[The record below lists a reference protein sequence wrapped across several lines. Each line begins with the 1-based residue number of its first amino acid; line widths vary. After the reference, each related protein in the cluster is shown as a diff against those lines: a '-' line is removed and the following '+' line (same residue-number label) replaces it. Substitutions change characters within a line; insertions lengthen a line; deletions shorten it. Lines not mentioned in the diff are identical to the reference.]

1 MKKILL
7 SITIVSS
14 FLFAGG
20 VKPANDKLFIKE
32 CGSCHFAFQ
41 PGLLPKRS
49 WQKMMSNLNNH
60 FETDASLD
68 DQTRT
73 TLLKYLVQNSSD
85 NAMEYKRSRRISD
98 SIDPNK
104 TPIRITKTPYFIR
117 KHREINTKMIT
128 QKEVGSISNC
138 TACHAGAASGDY
150 SERAVRIPNYG
161 RYDD

>member
-1 MKKILL
+1 MAVLSGILL
-7 SITIVSS
+7 AS
-14 FLFAGG
+14 G

-49 WQKMMSNLNNH
+49 WEKIMGNLQNH
-60 FETDASLD
+60 FETDASVD
-68 DQTRT
+68 DKTRT
-73 TLLKYLVQNSSD
+73 TLLNYLVQNSSE
-85 NAMEYKRSRRISD
+85 NAMEYKRSRRITD

-104 TPIRITKTPYFIR
+104 TPIRITQTPYFIS

-138 TACHAGAASGDY
+138 IACHTGAAGGDY
-150 SERAVRIPNYG
+150 SERAVKIPNYG
-161 RYDD
+161 KYDD